1 MPHDRAKELDGRLE
15 GQSLEQRG
23 SDQKQRLAQNTRG
36 DQRWTV
42 LPANESCQP
51 QGNVRNVQVV
61 FGQEAGQLDDDNGLE
76 LLEADVRRVVLVD
89 GEQAVDGGQL
99 QSSVVLAQE
108 GGEQGQGV
116 REKGL
121 QVDFGGRVGDCVE
134 GLDGREA
141 RYFVS
146 EALDE
151 DGPAGAQ
158 LMLNGA
164 AQVADD
170 LSP

>member
-1 MPHDRAKELDGRLE
+1 M
-15 GQSLEQRG
+15 
-23 SDQKQRLAQNTRG
+23 
-36 DQRWTV
+36 
-42 LPANESCQP
+42 
-51 QGNVRNVQVV
+51 
-61 FGQEAGQLDDDNGLE
+61 
-76 LLEADVRRVVLVD
+76 
-89 GEQAVDGGQL
+89 
-99 QSSVVLAQE
+99 
-108 GGEQGQGV
+108 
-116 REKGL
+116 
-121 QVDFGGRVGDCVE
+121 E

-170 LSP
+170 LSPWKKVFLVGEKANTLDNNG